1 MKFNPLYVF
10 SGLVVAAATTLG
22 TLTLKPELLAT
33 PLPVV
38 SAPAAEIKAEIK
50 VPEAVVPAPTI
61 AVVPETKVAI
71 ATPEPVPAP
80 VAKIENVAPPTNPEA
95 PSFDT
100 VRIEPDG
107 EAVIA
112 GSAQPNAE
120 VTVKRDDVVIGT
132 ATANK
137 EGAFVL
143 IPDQPLASGTG
154 ALSLETKIN
163 DKVVVSEDTIAVV
176 IAPKAETQAVVALI
190 KPDQPTKL
198 MQAPKV
204 ADLGPAKTVQLDAV
218 DYDAE
223 GAIVFSGRGG
233 AESTVRF
240 YVDNGLVGETKA
252 DQSGKWSFAAASP
265 IAPGQHILRADELAS
280 NGKVQSRVELPFFRE
295 EIAKVVIA
303 PAAPVA
309 VSPAVEPQK
318 IGTVLASDAA
328 VPSRIIIQPGHNLWK
343 LSRQIYG
350 KGKRFTVIYAA
361 NKDQIRDPAMIFPG
375 QVFLTPTTIE

>member
-22 TLTLKPELLAT
+22 AITLKPDLLA
-33 PLPVV
+33 
-38 SAPAAEIKAEIK
+38 K
-50 VPEAVVPAPTI
+50 VPVAVSIPIAETKPPEVVVPAPVVE
-61 AVVPETKVAI
+61 VVPETKVAI
-71 ATPEPVPAP
+71 STPEAVQAP
-80 VAKIENVAPPTNPEA
+80 VTVIENAVRAANPEA

-100 VRIEPDG
+100 VRIEADG

-120 VTVKRDDVVIGT
+120 VTIKRDDVVIGT

-154 ALSLETKIN
+154 ALSLETTVN
-163 DKVVVSEDTIAVV
+163 NKVVTSEDTIAVV

-190 KPDQPTKL
+190 KPDQPTKII
-198 MQAPKV
+198 QAPK
-204 ADLGPAKTVQLDAV
+204 AENLGPAKTVQLDAV
-218 DYDAE
+218 DYDTE
-223 GAIVFSGRGG
+223 GAIIFSGRG
-233 AESTVRF
+233 APEATVRF

-252 DQSGKWSFAAASP
+252 DQIGKWSFAAANP
-265 IAPGQHILRADELAS
+265 IAAGQHVLRADALAAD
-280 NGKVQSRVELPFFRE
+280 GKVQSRVELPFFRE
-295 EIAKVVIA
+295 EVAKLVVA
-303 PAAPVA
+303 T
-309 VSPAVEPQK
+309 PAVEPEK
-318 IGTVLASDAA
+318 IGTALANDAA

-375 QVFLTPTTIE
+375 QILLTPTATE